1 VLTAAGISGRES
13 NALHAAAG
21 RVPAEMIIRSRDYDE
36 HQWRHYQD
44 RLAQR
49 GLLDGEGALTD
60 AGRELKMH
68 IENTTDATR
77 GEPLA
82 MRAQKRKVELEQAL
96 ENLPTEDMRAR
107 NDIDVALA
115 TINALLTGNVDR
127 LSDSTAAELS
137 RILES
142 SKHIAVVAP
151 SKSP

>member
-1 VLTAAGISGRES
+1 MTDKIADPVE
-13 NALHAAAG
+13 
-21 RVPAEMIIRSRDYDE
+21 PAK
-36 HQWRHYQD
+36 QPPP
-44 RLAQR
+44 
-49 GLLDGEGALTD
+49 
-60 AGRELKMH
+60 

-82 MRAQKRKVELEQAL
+82 MRAQKRKVELERAL
-96 ENLPTEDMRAR
+96 EALPAEDVRAR

-137 RILES
+137 RILEN
-142 SKHIAVVAP
+142 SKHLAVVAP